1 MSKDILRAG
10 LLELGIEPTEER
22 LSMFMTYL
30 SELKKWNRAYSL
42 TALKTDKDIVIKHF
56 LDSCLY
62 LRAIPKGSQR
72 IVDVGSGAGF
82 PGVAL
87 KIIMPEIE
95 FSLVEPS
102 RKKSAF
108 LRHIIRILGLKKI
121 DIIEK
126 RVEDIKD
133 MEFDIALTRAL
144 FSARDFLKKTSHIV
158 KRGGLFILSK
168 GPEFR
173 AELNEIKNYYVI
185 DTTLPLTDIIRHL
198 IVIRNED

>member
-1 MSKDILRAG
+1 MPKDILRAG

-30 SELKKWNRAYSL
+30 SELKRWNRAYSL
-42 TALKTDKDIVIKHF
+42 TALKTDKDIITKHF

-62 LRAIPKGSQR
+62 LRAIPKGVQK
-72 IVDVGSGAGF
+72 IIDVGSGAGF
-82 PGVAL
+82 PGIAL

-95 FSLVEPS
+95 FSLIEPS

-108 LRHIIRILGLKKI
+108 LRHITRTLGLKGI

-133 MEFDIALTRAL
+133 MQFDIALTRAL
-144 FSARDFLKKTSHIV
+144 FSAMDFLKKTSHIV
-158 KRGGLFILSK
+158 KKGGFFILSK

-173 AELNEIKNYYVI
+173 AELRKIKNYYVI
-185 DTTLPLTDIIRHL
+185 DAPLPLTDIIRHL